1 MKRLRTG
8 TNFIRTFLILGIF
21 LSLVGFIFSFFPL
34 APNRAL
40 LPILY
45 VINIFALLVV
55 IRILTARDL
64 PARIKQIGVA
74 MNRAAEGVLS
84 ERVTLEG
91 ETEISQLADNFNS
104 MMEQLAGAITKVQIS
119 LTELRGISATIG
131 QLSVK
136 GVSSVAVQSESLKL
150 TSTAIRE
157 IKRSITDISTP
168 ITTLSNLTSSNTVS
182 MTEMCGSLE
191 STTVQLESL
200 IRSVEEISSSI
211 KNMAAAARQIK
222 ENAAS
227 LATDTAKTATLVSEM
242 DFAIKKIGTQSIDTS
257 RIAETVKTDAEDGW
271 KAVDA
276 TIAGIY
282 EIQKSSAVTF
292 DAIENLSKR
301 VANIGK
307 ILSVIDGVAE
317 QTKLL
322 ALNASIIAAQAG
334 ERGKSFSVVASE
346 IKDLAKRTGDHTRE
360 ISEII
365 LGVREETERAVKAI
379 TLSEKRISEGSE
391 LSHQSGRALRKIVD
405 GIQTASSQMIEISK
419 TSLSQAEAG
428 VVMQKAMDRVA
439 QMVEQIALST
449 HEQSHGSELINS
461 SVERMRNITRELM
474 HAISINQNSVTQVIK
489 ANSESSG
496 IVVQIS
502 EASILQAG
510 NSQQIGESL
519 SNFEESTKLH
529 VTSTMVMDEVLE
541 KLARQIDVLQKE
553 MERFKVQT

>member
-1 MKRLRTG
+1 
-8 TNFIRTFLILGIF
+8 
-21 LSLVGFIFSFFPL
+21 
-34 APNRAL
+34 
-40 LPILY
+40 
-45 VINIFALLVV
+45 
-55 IRILTARDL
+55 
-64 PARIKQIGVA
+64 
-74 MNRAAEGVLS
+74 
-84 ERVTLEG
+84 
-91 ETEISQLADNFNS
+91 
-104 MMEQLAGAITKVQIS
+104 
-119 LTELRGISATIG
+119 
-131 QLSVK
+131 
-136 GVSSVAVQSESLKL
+136 
-150 TSTAIRE
+150 
-157 IKRSITDISTP
+157 
-168 ITTLSNLTSSNTVS
+168 
-182 MTEMCGSLE
+182 
-191 STTVQLESL
+191 
-200 IRSVEEISSSI
+200 
-211 KNMAAAARQIK
+211 
-222 ENAAS
+222 
-227 LATDTAKTATLVSEM
+227 
-242 DFAIKKIGTQSIDTS
+242 
-257 RIAETVKTDAEDGW
+257 
-271 KAVDA
+271 

-391 LSHQSGRALRKIVD
+391 LSHQSGMALRKIVD
-405 GIQTASSQMIEISK
+405 GIQAASSQMVEISK

-449 HEQSHGSELINS
+449 YEQSHGSELINS

-474 HAISINQNSVTQVIK
+474 HAISINQNSATQVIK

-529 VTSTMVMDEVLE
+529 VTSTMVMDEVLV

-553 MERFKVQT
+553 MERFKVQA